1 VKKVVLGVLKRR
13 LMMASLHSW
22 RGIKACF
29 KHEEAFRIELF
40 LAAVFLPLAPIVASN
55 AIELALL
62 MVSVLLV
69 LIVELLNSAVEAAI
83 DRIGLEHHDLSGR
96 AKDQGSAAV
105 TLSMLV
111 FLIIWLSILIG

>member
-1 VKKVVLGVLKRR
+1 MKKVVLGVIKRR
-13 LMMASLHSW
+13 LMLASLHSW
-22 RGIKACF
+22 RGVKACY
-29 KHEEAFRIELF
+29 KHEEAFRIELL
-40 LAAVFLPLAPIVASN
+40 LAAIFLPLSLVVASN

-62 MVSVLLV
+62 TVSVLLV

-105 TLSMLV
+105 TLSMMV

>member
-1 VKKVVLGVLKRR
+1 MKKVVLGVLKRR